1 MYKRGAHY
9 SSIPQSKAQLQDHHS
24 LHPVFT
30 MMLYKPFV
38 SLLTALAV
46 VGSVAASATPVARGG
61 YPPPSPP
68 PVSQCNTGSV
78 QCCDILTNSDNP
90 VLDLL
95 VGLLPLG
102 TIIDPTLIVGLTC
115 SVLEVGDPW

>member
-1 MYKRGAHY
+1 
-9 SSIPQSKAQLQDHHS
+9 
-24 LHPVFT
+24 
-30 MMLYKPFV
+30 MMLYKSFV

-78 QCCDILTNSDNP
+78 QCCDILTNSNNP

-95 VGLLPLG
+95 EGLLPLG

-115 SVLEVGDPW
+115 SVINLGNPCNEPICCGASTQTGILDVNCVPVTL